1 MWEPMIYPL
10 PATGYWDVQL
20 PLAWQ
25 RYGTVV
31 PNEAMRKRRAKR
43 GQRGQSKQSRKLDDG
58 MQEWSC
64 TKTRRLV
71 STAMERDAEK
81 MKFATE
87 MRLLEYREARQGKHW
102 VPTKDETHIEVLHG
116 VGRPLR
122 EYHYR
127 KDRDINDAFLKGKI
141 TDEERIGLLRESSAE
156 YAAKVKVIEKSN
168 FDAYAKQL

>member
-1 MWEPMIYPL
+1 M
-10 PATGYWDVQL
+10 D
-20 PLAWQ
+20 
-25 RYGTVV
+25 
-31 PNEAMRKRRAKR
+31 
-43 GQRGQSKQSRKLDDG
+43 KQKKSRKLDDG
-58 MQEWSC
+58 MEEWSC

-71 STAMERDAEK
+71 SIAMQRDAEK

-141 TDEERIGLLRESSAE
+141 MDEERIGLLRESSAE